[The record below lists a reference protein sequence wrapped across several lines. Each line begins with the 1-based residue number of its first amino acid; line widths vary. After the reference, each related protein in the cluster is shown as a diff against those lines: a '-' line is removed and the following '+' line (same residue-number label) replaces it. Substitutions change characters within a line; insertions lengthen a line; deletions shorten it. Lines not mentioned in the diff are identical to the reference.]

1 MDPQL
6 VQFTQTAGT
15 TVVALM
21 ATEAWSATR
30 YRVVTLWRRFRPADA
45 EAVEAALDETREQI
59 VLSREGEGEA
69 EDRLA
74 DEWQGRM
81 MLLLATDPAAAPALE
96 RVLREARELLPPGE
110 QSSIGS
116 VRISA
121 HATGNSHVYQA
132 GRDLHITDRR
142 ASRPTGP

>member
-1 MDPQL
+1 M
-6 VQFTQTAGT
+6 QFTQTAGT

-30 YRVVTLWRRFRPADA
+30 DRVAALWRRFRPADA
-45 EAVEAALDETREQI
+45 EDVEAALDETREQI
-59 VLSREGEGEA
+59 VVGREGEGEA
-69 EDRLA
+69 EARLA

-81 MLLLATDPAAAPALE
+81 MLLLATAPAAAPALE

-121 HATGNSHVYQA
+121 HAAGNAHVYQA
-132 GRDLHITDRR
+132 GRDLHITERR
-142 ASRPTGP
+142 VDGHTGR